1 MDYPRSVP
9 SVGLVNGRFV
19 DEDAVAGT
27 PGSLISASWGN
38 SVTEEL
44 LNVIRASGTTPVEGV
59 NNQLLTALRGKGAF
73 DTAPKFDA
81 SSKVAT
87 TEFVQQALGSYSG
100 QANYDRDVALAPGD
114 VGKLIALTAPVT
126 VTLPEWAAVAPGG
139 LVTVFGWGGAFT
151 VQGRAGDNLSQ
162 ISGASSGPMTFTA
175 GTRAVFRRNL
185 YDRGWS
191 LDDGDAALKYSSMF
205 AAALGGAGYHRHP
218 SGIIDQWGACTS
230 GDNGDAH
237 VTFPMAFPN
246 GVRSITATH
255 IGGGAA
261 MVIVVGSSITNQG
274 CVLRVFNYAGNTAQ
288 WSMYYRAVGY

>member
-81 SSKVAT
+81 SNKVAT
-87 TEFVQQALGSYSG
+87 TEFVQRALGSYSG

-139 LVTVFGWGGAFT
+139 LITVFGWGGAFT

-191 LDDGDAALKYSSMF
+191 LDDGDAALKYSPMF
-205 AAALGGAGYHRHP
+205 SASYGASGFQRHP
-218 SGIIDQWGACTS
+218 SGIIDQWGICTS
-230 GDNGDAH
+230 NESGDAY
-237 VTFPMAFPN
+237 VTFPVAFPN
-246 GVRSITATH
+246 GVRSIVANHAGT
-255 IGGGAA
+255 GAA
-261 MVIVVGSSITNQG
+261 MVIAVWNKVTNQG
-274 CVLRVFNYAGNTAQ
+274 CQLRVFNHLGNSSQ
-288 WSMYYRAVGY
+288 WLIYYRVVGY